1 MQSIKKMIRIKSKQ
15 DIAGIRDSGAILAAT
30 FEEIKKHIAAGMTT
44 KDIDDIAREFVL
56 ARGAKPAELGY
67 MGYPASICVSVNE
80 EVIHGIPGKR
90 VLKDGDIVSMDFCV
104 DLKGYISDS
113 TTTVAIGKISPEAK
127 QLMKVTEE
135 CLYKGIDKAV
145 AGNRVIDIS
154 RAVFVHAKKYNY
166 GVVRE
171 YCGHGV
177 GFDMHEEPSVPN
189 FITRGI
195 SPKLREGMVIAIEPM
210 IMIGSDEIEVLDDD
224 WTVVTADNSLACH
237 FEHTVAVH
245 DGYAEILTKL
255 PD

>member
-1 MQSIKKMIRIKSKQ
+1 MIRIKSKQ
-15 DIAGIRDSGAILAAT
+15 DIAGIRDSGAILAET
-30 FEEIKKHIAAGMTT
+30 FVEIKKHIAAGMTT

-90 VLKDGDIVSMDFCV
+90 VVHNGDIVSV
-104 DLKGYISDS
+104 DLCATYRGFVGDCAGTYPVGEVSDEARRLMEATRQAFFEGIKFAKVGYRI
-113 TTTVAIGKISPEAK
+113 
-127 QLMKVTEE
+127 
-135 CLYKGIDKAV
+135 
-145 AGNRVIDIS
+145 NDIS
-154 RAVFVHAKKYNY
+154 AAVQDYIESHGFS
-166 GVVRE
+166 VVRDFV
-171 YCGHGV
+171 GHGI
-177 GFDMHEEPSVPN
+177 GRGMHEEPSVPN

-195 SPKLREGMVIAIEPM
+195 SPRLREGMVIAIEPM
-210 IMIGSDEIEVLDDD
+210 IMIGSEEIEVLDDD

>member
-1 MQSIKKMIRIKSKQ
+1 
-15 DIAGIRDSGAILAAT
+15 
-30 FEEIKKHIAAGMTT
+30 
-44 KDIDDIAREFVL
+44 
-56 ARGAKPAELGY
+56 
-67 MGYPASICVSVNE
+67 VS
-80 EVIHGIPGKR
+80 
-90 VLKDGDIVSMDFCV
+90 LDFCV

-113 TTTVAIGKISPEAK
+113 TTTVAIGKISPEAQ

-154 RAVFVHAKKYNY
+154 RAVFIHAKKYNY

-195 SPKLREGMVIAIEPM
+195 SPRLREGMVIAIEPM
-210 IMIGSDEIEVLDDD
+210 IMIGSDEVEVLDDD